1 MKLVI
6 SNRTIGILLVVLFIL
21 VVLII
26 FLVYRSRSKYVW
38 PEASTPAGSAAS
50 AYTTYQSAVTAC
62 NSTYAAAVIAGT
74 STAATDKTTCLE
86 NATRTY
92 LKARC
97 PIVDTSL
104 TSATLSTAL
113 GNLGL
118 SSIYTSAKSAFDT
131 DITNIRS
138 AFLTVFTT
146 PPTWPV
152 PLTTSVVNVD
162 PSDYPS
168 GGSPTTAADLSTYLI
183 KKARDAAIAGA
194 TRKFI
199 AAVCGEYYKT
209 TDNGNSTDAFKAWTY
224 PTVSTSASGL
234 TNQVTV
240 ADVLLWVKR
249 AGWNG
254 PLTSG
259 AAATDNPYYKWE
271 TSGGTPTNTLFNVTG
286 ARDINYGK
294 VKDSSTGAVLATQ
307 PTYKVWEVARYN
319 GPGSGGDGTNAAA
332 RAQYPTSSSNATLIN

>member
-38 PEASTPAGSAAS
+38 PEASTPANSTAAA
-50 AYTTYQSAVTAC
+50 AYAAYQTAVTGC
-62 NSTYAAAVIAGT
+62 NNTYAAETIANN
-74 STAATDKTTCLE
+74 ANATTNKTTCLE

-97 PIVDTSL
+97 PVVDTSL
-104 TSATLSTAL
+104 SGTPLTTAL
-113 GNLGL
+113 TNLGL
-118 SSIYTSAKSAFDT
+118 SSIYTPARSAFDT

-152 PLTTSVVNVD
+152 TLTTSVVNVD

-209 TDNGNSTDAFKAWTY
+209 TDNGNSTDAFKAWAY
-224 PTVSTSASGL
+224 PTVSTSPSGL
-234 TNQVTV
+234 TNQVTT

-254 PLTSG
+254 PLSAG
-259 AAATDNPYYKWE
+259 AAATDNPYYKW
-271 TSGGTPTNTLFNVTG
+271 SAGAGGTTTNPWFSVTG
-286 ARDINYGK
+286 AKDINYNK
-294 VKDSSTGAVLATQ
+294 VKDSSTGAVLASQ

-319 GPGSGGDGTNAAA
+319 GPGSTVDNTNNAVAVV
-332 RAQYPTSSSNATLIN
+332 YPANAS